1 MVLREMAKPAPNQE
15 TLLQTLIL
23 NFAVKMLNAI
33 LLAIPT
39 LVNVKKAGLVT
50 VKSVIN
56 QEMSA

>member
-1 MVLREMAKPAPNQE
+1 MVLKEMAKPAPNQE